1 MIDYL
6 MPEARAWKNKDP
18 AQEGGT
24 RGRRVLQISRHFAG
38 DGIAEQ
44 HVSKVERKLRVF
56 GLPSMQVCFCLPAQP
71 HLSFRCC
78 RVRRIAA

>member
-44 HVSKVERKLRVF
+44 HVSKVERKLRFSDCLKCKCVF
-56 GLPSMQVCFCLPAQP
+56 ACLLN
-71 HLSFRCC
+71 HT
-78 RVRRIAA
+78 